1 MAKFFQEQVLGI
13 NTIFVCAQVVQE
25 RRNSMK
31 ERYQLAKTIPGT
43 RSYHYFEAVQ
53 DHKIA
58 MKRISNDSND
68 DPFMYSNLSFAMHIN
83 VNLANYC
90 L

>member
-13 NTIFVCAQVVQE
+13 NTIFICAQVVQE

-31 ERYQLAKTIPGT
+31 ERYQLTKTIPGT

-68 DPFMYSNLSFAMHIN
+68 DPFMYSYLSFAMHIN